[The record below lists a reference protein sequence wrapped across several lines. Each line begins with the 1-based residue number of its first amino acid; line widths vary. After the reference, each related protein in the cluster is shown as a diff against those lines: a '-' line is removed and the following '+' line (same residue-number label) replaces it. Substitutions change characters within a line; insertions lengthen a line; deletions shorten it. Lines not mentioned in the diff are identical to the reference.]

1 MLSAVEV
8 LMMEVSAVRTEGSVK
23 SMDEGSPSDA
33 KALGMADMMFTVSG
47 VLMGPSVASWA
58 RPGSGSAGAV
68 EDNRLAGGNDCGSL
82 KKYCTMDGGVSTR
95 AELKVAGETAVA

>member
-1 MLSAVEV
+1 MVV
-8 LMMEVSAVRTEGSVK
+8 EVSAVRTEAGSVK
-23 SMDEGSPSDA
+23 SIEEGSPLDG
-33 KALGMADMMFTVSG
+33 KALRMVDMMMFTVLG

-68 EDNRLAGGNDCGSL
+68 EDNRLAGGNDYGSL

-95 AELKVAGETAVA
+95 AELKVAGETVA